1 MKATVFSLT
10 GSKGKEI
17 ELPKVFSSPID
28 AQLIKRAVIAFNSS
42 TFQPHGVNPEAGRD
56 NTARYVGTRSPP
68 AQYRTINI
76 AHARLPRLINRRFL
90 ASGRV
95 MKVPQAV
102 GGPSGKPPKKEKL
115 LVEEINKKERRKA
128 LASAIAASAKATNVK
143 KRGHLFD
150 EKIFPVIV
158 ENAFEDLKKTK
169 DVIKALEALKVY
181 QDVEKAK
188 NARSVRAGKGKKRG
202 RKYKN
207 RKSVLIVTSSI
218 KPVYKAARNL
228 SGVEVIPVKDLN
240 AAHLAPGCNLGRL
253 TVWTEEA
260 VKKLNN

>member
-1 MKATVFSLT
+1 MKASVFSLT
-10 GSKGKEI
+10 GIKTREI

-28 AQLIKRAVIAFNSS
+28 AQLIQRAVVAFNSS
-42 TFQPHGVNPEAGRD
+42 TFQPHGVTYNAGRN
-56 NTARYVGTRSPP
+56 NTARYVGTRNPP

-115 LVEEINKKERRKA
+115 LTEEINKKERRKA
-128 LASAIAASAKATNVK
+128 LASAIAASALPANVK

-150 EKIFPVIV
+150 DKIFPVIV

-169 DVIKALEALKVY
+169 EVIKTLQALKVY
-181 QDVEKAK
+181 GDVEKAK
-188 NARSVRAGKGKKRG
+188 SSRSVRAGKGKKRG

-207 RKSVLIVTSSI
+207 RKSVLIVTGSI

-228 SGVEVIPVKDLN
+228 SGVDIIPVKNLN
-240 AAHLAPGCNLGRL
+240 AAHLAPGCNMGRL

-260 VKKLNN
+260 LKKLTN